1 MTSVYARN
9 AVTNNFGIKSY
20 LEVDEEGV
28 PLQSQVPRSASV
40 YTGTGNETVLLPIT
54 NNVVVSGAL
63 AAGPLTFNMTATYN
77 YTGRQITISHL
88 TTLAN
93 SITLDFGTGNIY
105 SPDAVAPAN
114 SYVIPAASLPGSI
127 VIDFTGYNTCVIS
140 GESGASPV
148 TSETISFPISADAS
162 NELNSAAGLHVQWV
176 TNSAIG
182 INDSLFTLSGGSVA
196 NTCRDFTAVVAGT
209 YEVSYDIFQVG
220 VLASE
225 IETAILV
232 GATPILVTEG
242 VQGLTGHHL
251 SGKAIV
257 DIAVGNVISVNSINS
272 SGADAGGGANMVPS
286 AEVVG
291 RINIRKIA

>member
-28 PLQSQVPRSASV
+28 PLQSQVPRSVSV

-54 NNVVVSGAL
+54 NNVIVQGTL
-63 AAGPLTFNMTATYN
+63 ATGPLVFNMSATYN
-77 YTGRQITISHL
+77 YTGRQITLSHL
-88 TTLAN
+88 TTLTN
-93 SITLDFGTGNIY
+93 SITLNFGTGNIY

-127 VIDFTGYNTCVIS
+127 VIDFTGFDTCVIS
-140 GESGASPV
+140 GESGSTPT
-148 TSETISFPISADAS
+148 TSEMISFPISADAS
-162 NELNSAAGLHVQWV
+162 NELNSAGGLHVQWV
-176 TNSAIG
+176 TNSLIG
-182 INDSLFTLSGGSVA
+182 INDSTFVLSGGSVA
-196 NTCRDFTAVVAGT
+196 NTCRNFTVAVAGT
-209 YEVSYDIFQVG
+209 YEISYDIFQLG

-225 IETAILV
+225 IECTVLV
-232 GATPILVTEG
+232 GVTPILSTEG
-242 VQGLTGHHL
+242 VQGLTGHYL

-257 DIAVGNVISVNSINS
+257 DVIGGDIISINSVNS
-272 SGADAGGGANMVPS
+272 SGADSGGGANMVPS